1 MVAVNTTTQ
10 NGSGSVTQR
19 ADRSAADRIETM
31 LETLATSI
39 ETLGR
44 RLDDTQRR
52 LDLVSAQMQSF
63 RRTQAV
69 YLGDFTACTYLS
81 NGWRL
86 LVDTRSYDVGIHLI
100 LGGEWEPR
108 LTRVFERMLFKG
120 ATVLDVGSNLG
131 YYSLIAAPI
140 VGRGGRIIAVE
151 PNPRFAN
158 LICHTFSIN
167 GLLGFC
173 EIVNVAA
180 SDRPGVVDLRV
191 VPHMPGGSTI
201 VPADPHL
208 KPGVF
213 RSHELIKVQA
223 ETLDTLVGDR
233 VGSINVIK
241 MDIEGAE
248 AAAFAGMRRILEQSA
263 PLRILLEFNGQGSN
277 VVAGFR
283 AMQSQ
288 LEELG
293 FAPFSV
299 EHETKLKGLTW
310 DELFATGVRSDIVV
324 CRTEDRGWIGFA

>member
-1 MVAVNTTTQ
+1 MDALNTKQ
-10 NGSGSVTQR
+10 NGPGPVPHL
-19 ADRSAADRIETM
+19 ADQSRNDRIEALLTS
-31 LETLATSI
+31 LATGV
-39 ETLGR
+39 EALGR
-44 RLDDTQRR
+44 RLDDAQRR

-63 RRTQAV
+63 RRTHAV

-86 LVDTRSYDVGIHLI
+86 LVDTRSYDVGIHLM

-131 YYSLIAAPI
+131 YYSMIAAPI
-140 VGRGGRIIAVE
+140 VGRGGKVIAVE
-151 PNPRFAN
+151 PNPRLAG

-167 GLLGFC
+167 GLLDFC
-173 EIVNVAA
+173 EILNVAA
-180 SDRPGVVDLRV
+180 SDQPGVVDLKM
-191 VPHMPGGSTI
+191 VPHMPGGSMI
-201 VPADPHL
+201 VPADPQL
-208 KPGVF
+208 KAGVF

-223 ETLDTLVGDR
+223 QTLDALLGDR
-233 VGSINVIK
+233 AGTVNVIK

-263 PLRILLEFNGQGSN
+263 PLRILLEFNGQGQK

-283 AMQSQ
+283 AMRPQ

-293 FAPFSV
+293 FAPFFV
-299 EHETKLKGLTW
+299 EHETKLKGVTW
-310 DELFATGVRSDIVV
+310 DDLFSTGVRNDIVV